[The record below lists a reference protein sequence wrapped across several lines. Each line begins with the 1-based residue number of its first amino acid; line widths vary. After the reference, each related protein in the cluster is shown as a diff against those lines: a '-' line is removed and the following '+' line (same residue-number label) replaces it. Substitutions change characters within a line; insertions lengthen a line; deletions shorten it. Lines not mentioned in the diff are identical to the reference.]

1 MTNGEEK
8 QNQGSVKS
16 YDKLTYKNLIQK
28 LIANCLEV
36 VDNPYAPLQSVEH
49 NVSSLKN
56 ALNFNQ
62 GSLKFKDEMD
72 IKRKELDDEYDRWYA
87 RYHREE
93 NRRKW
98 GNPFFA
104 KPEIEKHKRK
114 YWEDLFDFI
123 QGMLGRYEALMEPRD
138 YIQEGTVATKVDE
151 EQVDEE
157 QVDEEQIN
165 E

>member
-1 MTNGEEK
+1 MPNGEDK

-16 YDKLTYKNLIQK
+16 YDKLTYKNLIQN

-36 VDNPYAPLQSVEH
+36 VDNLYAPLPSVEH
-49 NVSSLKN
+49 KVSSLKN

-72 IKRKELDDEYDRWYA
+72 IKTKELDDKYDKWYA
-87 RYHREE
+87 WYHREE

-104 KPEIEKHKRK
+104 KPEIEKYKRK
-114 YWEDLFDFI
+114 YWKDLFGFI
-123 QGMLGRYEALMEPRD
+123 QEMLGRYEALMEPRD
-138 YIQEGTVATKVDE
+138 YIQEGTQATKVDE
-151 EQVDEE
+151 EQVE
-157 QVDEEQIN
+157 EEQIN